1 MADTIQ
7 VFDRDDYVLIDP
19 GATHLFISAI
29 FIAQVKIEIQPI
41 DCSMVVSLPTGD
53 SLIAD
58 RVYMGCRVII
68 EGHEFRANL
77 VLLDIQY
84 FDVILGM
91 DWLSRHHATMD
102 CFRKEVKF
110 CRPGELEIN
119 FCGVRK
125 ILSSSMMY
133 VMMAGKMLRKSY
145 LGYLAYVVEV
155 REDDVRLEDV
165 SVVREF
171 PDVFFDDLSGLPPD
185 REIDFQIELA
195 SRT

>member
-1 MADTIQ
+1 MN
-7 VFDRDDYVLIDP
+7 
-19 GATHLFISAI
+19 
-29 FIAQVKIEIQPI
+29 IEIQPI

-53 SLIAD
+53 SLITD

-77 VLLDIQY
+77 VLLDIQD

-102 CFRKEVKF
+102 CFRKEVQF
-110 CRPGELEIN
+110 CRPREPKIN
-119 FCGVRK
+119 FCWIRK
-125 ILSSSMMY
+125 ILSSNMMS

-155 REDDVRLEDV
+155 REDDVRLEDIP
-165 SVVREF
+165 VVIEF
-171 PDVFFDDLSGLPPD
+171 PDVFPDDLPGLPPD

-195 SRT
+195 LGTGPISRAPYKMALA